1 MKKLTTI
8 KANDLSNV
16 TGGDSTA
23 AAAATSGTPGGANT
37 MNGQL
42 GVQVPLGK
50 SGQSINVG
58 GTLGES
64 TTNYTQ
70 CLRTVAGLPGATA
83 DMIKSTCGLP
93 PSGN

>member
-1 MKKLTTI
+1 MKQPTTI
-8 KANDLSNV
+8 KANQLSHV
-16 TGGDSTA
+16 TGGDSTSA
-23 AAAATSGTPGGANT
+23 TPGGANT
-37 MNGQL
+37 ANGQL

-58 GTLGES
+58 GTFGES

-70 CLRTVAGLPGATA
+70 CLRTVAGLPGASA
-83 DMIKSTCGLP
+83 DTIKSACGLP